1 MGREARRPIEPA
13 RPTHGVLPDQ
23 PTPTGRSPL
32 TASRMQLAPSRLA
45 VPAFAG
51 IVPSVTEKRSSNP
64 GRTQTIHLEVALV
77 DVRDAGVEFLWAE
90 PIQEWSEVS
99 VQLGAAGRRER
110 FHARG
115 VVVACRPT
123 PKGLWSISLF
133 FTDLA
138 TRENRWP
145 PA

>member
-1 MGREARRPIEPA
+1 MVRP
-13 RPTHGVLPDQ
+13 
-23 PTPTGRSPL
+23 
-32 TASRMQLAPSRLA
+32 
-45 VPAFAG
+45 
-51 IVPSVTEKRSSNP
+51 VTRKRGSNP
-64 GRTQTIHLEVALV
+64 RGTQAIHLEVALV
-77 DVRDAGVEFLWAE
+77 DVRDAGVEFLWTE

-99 VQLGAAGRRER
+99 VQLGASGRRER

-123 PKGLWSISLF
+123 PRGLWSISLF

-138 TRENRWP
+138 TRENPWP